1 MKRLS
6 CTVNKSVQKHMM
18 YYSEALHCIAILMI
32 LWHREVSQ
40 YQNKN
45 VNSAVQTTISF
56 RKTFAI
62 SDIYN
67 AV

>member
-6 CTVNKSVQKHMM
+6 CTVNKSVQKDM
-18 YYSEALHCIAILMI
+18 YYSEVLHCIAIIMI

-45 VNSAVQTTISF
+45 VNSAAQTTISF